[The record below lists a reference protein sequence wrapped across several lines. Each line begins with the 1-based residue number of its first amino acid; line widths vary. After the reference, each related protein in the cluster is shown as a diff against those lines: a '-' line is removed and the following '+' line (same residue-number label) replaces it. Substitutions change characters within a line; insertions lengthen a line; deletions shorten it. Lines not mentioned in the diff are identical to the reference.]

1 MFKVIRRKCIIDNGY
16 VPAFRL
22 LTTGIIVEELVRESL
37 GRDGHKVFIE
47 DEEVEGIDTQDADS
61 RQQEIEPKERKRP
74 HNVDSGEADT
84 EAAIEL

>member
-1 MFKVIRRKCIIDNGY
+1 MFKVIGRKFITSYGY
-16 VPAFRL
+16 TPAFRP

-47 DEEVEGIDTQDADS
+47 DEEVEGSIPQHADS
-61 RQQEIEPKERKRP
+61 RRQGLEREEGTTSQ
-74 HNVDSGEADT
+74 NMDSEGDT